1 MSCDDQRNLF
11 CNGYI
16 HVLGLGAQAASFY
29 QSVRSN
35 IEEKNRNRQYQHGP
49 DSWWL
54 WSFSQIPS
62 GLELNEHINQRAFEF
77 ADILFLLVDTGDETA
92 VQNVERIGQ
101 CENSKNIDY
110 PIIITFLLG
119 DGEQDARE
127 RIASAV
133 GCFVDLRDVQL
144 EQYKKQETVE
154 QIAYILISGIM
165 EPFEGQQLVS
175 MDLMDMQE
183 LFSHCGEI
191 HFGVAHAVLGRP
203 EDDVCMVAAKE
214 ATRELEAQCEIR
226 LIRRAFLSIE
236 CGEPV
241 SIYDLGEATQEIWA
255 SMDDDCDFLYN
266 VSVSGDMKDHVQAV
280 LFATEAPVT
289 RQASPVTDPNGSLLW
304 SWGSTMR

>member
-1 MSCDDQRNLF
+1 M
-11 CNGYI
+11 
-16 HVLGLGAQAASFY
+16 
-29 QSVRSN
+29 
-35 IEEKNRNRQYQHGP
+35 
-49 DSWWL
+49 
-54 WSFSQIPS
+54 
-62 GLELNEHINQRAFEF
+62 
-77 ADILFLLVDTGDETA
+77 VDTGDETA

-165 EPFEGQQLVS
+165 EPFEGRQLVS
-175 MDLMDMQE
+175 MDFDDIHQMFFDG
-183 LFSHCGEI
+183 GEI
-191 HFGVAHAVLGRP
+191 HFGIGHASFEMSGEEAGR
-203 EDDVCMVAAKE
+203 VAAQE
-214 ATRELEAQCEIR
+214 ATQRLGMQELSP
-226 LIRRAFLSIE
+226 IRRAFLSIE
-236 CGEPV
+236 CGTPV
-241 SIYDLGEATQEIWA
+241 SLFDVYEATDEIVA
-255 SMDDDCDFLYN
+255 SMDDDYDFLYN

-289 RQASPVTDPNGSLLW
+289 RKASPVTVCGEK
-304 SWGSTMR
+304 